1 MSFILSFI
9 KKVEQLSRE
18 VKSKDLLEK
27 EVEQLSREVKSKD
40 LLEIEVEQLSKR
52 RKIQRFT

>member
-9 KKVEQLSRE
+9 KKVEQPSRE
-18 VKSKDLLEK
+18 RKSKDKLEK